1 LISQCTAT
9 PISPIAVD
17 AVKRIDAL
25 FDIARE
31 INGLSAA
38 ERLAA
43 CRERS
48 ALLVAAFESWM
59 RAEPAKLSRHAAV
72 AKAID
77 YMLTR
82 WEAFT
87 RFLED
92 GRICLSTDGVEKKES
107 STGRGGAGRCV
118 GFRRFLL
125 PRSNH
130 SLVGLLGAFDVLG
143 FPLADVLDP
152 VVATWS
158 RFAIFARSVRLE
170 RGALRSF
177 IAVKAGRA

>member
-1 LISQCTAT
+1 MISQCTAT
-9 PISPIAVD
+9 PISQIALD

-25 FDIARE
+25 FDIERE

-38 ERLAA
+38 EQVAA

-59 RAEPAKLSRHAAV
+59 RAERAKLSRHAAV

-87 RFLED
+87 R
-92 GRICLSTDGVEKKES
+92 SH
-107 STGRGGAGRCV
+107 RCQP
-118 GFRRFLL
+118 RRS
-125 PRSNH
+125 PI
-130 SLVGLLGAFDVLG
+130 ATT
-143 FPLADVLDP
+143 
-152 VVATWS
+152 VAPGSPS
-158 RFAIFARSVRLE
+158 R
-170 RGALRSF
+170 
-177 IAVKAGRA
+177 

>member
-59 RAEPAKLSRHAAV
+59 RAERAKLSRHAAV
-72 AKAID
+72 AEAID

-92 GRICLSTDGVEKKES
+92 GRICLSRMVLR
-107 STGRGGAGRCV
+107 RG
-118 GFRRFLL
+118 
-125 PRSNH
+125 NH
-130 SLVGLLGAFDVLG
+130 QLAVAA
-143 FPLADVLDP
+143 LADALD
-152 VVATWS
+152 
-158 RFAIFARSVRLE
+158 FAGFSFHAANIRS
-170 RGALRSF
+170 
-177 IAVKAGRA
+177 